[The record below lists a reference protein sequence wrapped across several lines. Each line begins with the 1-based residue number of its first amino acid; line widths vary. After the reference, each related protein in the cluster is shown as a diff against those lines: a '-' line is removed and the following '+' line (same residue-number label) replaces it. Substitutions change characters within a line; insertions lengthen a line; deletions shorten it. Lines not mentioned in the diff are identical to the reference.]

1 MAHEPTLLGGGPEP
15 GLDLSST
22 ISGGEALQIAGVVV
36 KSIGAFYEAESQKT
50 KLESDALTF
59 DFQRTI
65 ANINARAAEQDAAAI
80 LEAGRR
86 RTSLSQL
93 RSGRAIGLLRTT
105 TAARGVQAGV
115 GSAAELTASARLAAK
130 VDAYAIDAGTLRAA
144 TAARRR
150 SIDFRNQALFA
161 GVSAENVR
169 EERRTINPALS
180 AATTLIGG
188 GSNVARSFAQRSRFP
203 RV

>member
-1 MAHEPTLLGGGPEP
+1 MAEEPTILGGGPEP

-22 ISGGEALQIAGVVV
+22 IGAGGALQIAGVVV
-36 KSIGAFYEAESQKT
+36 QSIGAFYAAESQKT

-86 RTSLSQL
+86 RSSLSQL
-93 RSGRAIGLLRTT
+93 RSRQAIGLLRTT

-130 VDAYAIDAGTLRAA
+130 VDAYAIDAGTLRAV

-150 SIDFRNQALFA
+150 VVNLRNQADFA

-169 EERRTINPALS
+169 EEAGTIIPGLS

-188 GSNVARSFAQRSRFP
+188 GSRVARSFAQRSRFP